1 MFKTKQTKKKSVLIA
16 GILQPWNHPRMFE
29 KGAKVL
35 QENGWDCTVFGSSG
49 NSNPVK
55 SNGIRV
61 ITGDFMVGSWYSR
74 IKAHLKVLRLC
85 FALKPDVLHMHS
97 PDLAWVGALNKIIR
111 KNKYILDLHEDHF
124 DNIKESYKKKIILI
138 RLFKSLIWINEFLF
152 FYFADT
158 IIVAEESY
166 TRILAKYP
174 QKTIVVRNFALPFI
188 PKQGSNSNPDNY
200 ILFYGTLSE
209 EWGLFRAIEFWQSLN
224 KYRKTNLVIA
234 GYSAVNNTIGGKI
247 LGKVE
252 PENLDSLTLLGVKE
266 FVSPEKIRALISDS
280 LFVLAPY
287 NYAEHI
293 SLKVP
298 SKVYE
303 TLACNRKIVLPS
315 FFKFLQKS
323 ELTQGII
330 ALDFTQNSEEIIKQ
344 MLGIIENPDNM
355 KSYVD
360 EQFWNWNT
368 ECLKLLDIYKKLS

>member
-1 MFKTKQTKKKSVLIA
+1 MLKTKQTKKKSVLIA

-49 NSNPVK
+49 NSNPVN

-61 ITGDFMVGSWYSR
+61 ITGDFIAGSWYSR
-74 IKAHLKVLRLC
+74 LKAHFKVLRLC

-111 KNKYILDLHEDHF
+111 NNKNIIDLHEDHL
-124 DNIKESYKKKIILI
+124 DNVNENYKINFILNY
-138 RLFKSLIWINEFLF
+138 LFKSLVGINEFLF
-152 FYFADT
+152 FDFADT

-166 TRILAKYP
+166 SRVLNKYP
-174 QKTIVVRNFALPFI
+174 QKTIIIRNFALPFI
-188 PKQGSNSNPDNY
+188 PKQKSYSNPENY
-200 ILFYGTLSE
+200 VLFYGTLSE
-209 EWGLFRAIEFWQSLN
+209 EWGVFKAIELWQTLN

-234 GYSAVNNTIGGKI
+234 GYSAASNTIVEKI
-247 LGKVE
+247 LHKVE
-252 PENLDSLTLLGVKE
+252 PKNLNSFTLLGVKE
-266 FVSPEKIRALISDS
+266 FISPEKIRTLISNS

-287 NYAEHI
+287 QYAEHI

-344 MLGIIENPDNM
+344 LLGIIENPDNL

-368 ECLKLLDIYKKLS
+368 ECLKLLDIYKRLS

>member
-1 MFKTKQTKKKSVLIA
+1 MLKTKQTKKKSVLIA

-49 NSNPVK
+49 NCNPIN
-55 SNGIRV
+55 SYGIKAFTR
-61 ITGDFMVGSWYSR
+61 DFIAGSWYSR
-74 IKAHLKVLRLC
+74 LKAHFKVLWISI
-85 FALKPDVLHMHS
+85 ALKSDVLHMHS

-111 KNKYILDLHEDHF
+111 NNKYIVDLHEDHL
-124 DNIKESYKKKIILI
+124 DNITEKYKKNVILMH
-138 RLFKSLIWINEFLF
+138 LFKSLVWINEFLF
-152 FYFADT
+152 FAFADT

-174 QKTIVVRNFALPFI
+174 QKTIVVRNFALPI
-188 PKQGSNSNPDNY
+188 MTKQRSDSNPDNY

-209 EWGLFRAIEFWQSLN
+209 EWGLFKAIEFWQSLN

-234 GYSAVNNTIGGKI
+234 GYSAVDKTIGEKI

-252 PENLDSLTLLGVKE
+252 LENLDSLTLLGVKE

-303 TLACNRKIVLPS
+303 TLACNRKIVIPS

-330 ALDFTQNSEEIIKQ
+330 ALDFNQHSEEISKQ
-344 MLGIIENPDNM
+344 LLGIFENPDNL

-360 EQFWNWNT
+360 EQFWNWNI
-368 ECLKLLDIYKKLS
+368 ECLKLLDIYKRLS